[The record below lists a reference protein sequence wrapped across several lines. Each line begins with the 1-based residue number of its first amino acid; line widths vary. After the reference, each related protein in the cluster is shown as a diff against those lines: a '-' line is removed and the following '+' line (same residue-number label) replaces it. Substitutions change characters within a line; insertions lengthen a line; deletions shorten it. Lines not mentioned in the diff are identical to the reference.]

1 MVLLLSSVMQ
11 FLERT
16 FGYGAAIKIK
26 DFFDFIDGII
36 LGALILLWLVGKFF
50 MEVTR
55 DKKFNG
61 DIAIMWVEKDGVLGI
76 VANPKNVVEVVE
88 VFIGYLILKIFRQ
101 KGLQL
106 KKLRV
111 ITTIILIITL
121 LIFFVGMVDSMYPYF
136 PHDGH
141 PYP

>member
-26 DFFDFIDGII
+26 DFFDFIDGMI
-36 LGALILLWLVGKFF
+36 LGALILIWLLGKFF

-76 VANPKNVVEVVE
+76 VANPKNVVEGVE
-88 VFIGYLILKIFRQ
+88 VFIG
-101 KGLQL
+101 
-106 KKLRV
+106 
-111 ITTIILIITL
+111 T
-121 LIFFVGMVDSMYPYF
+121 
-136 PHDGH
+136 
-141 PYP
+141 

>member
-1 MVLLLSSVMQ
+1 MELLLSGIMQ

-16 FGYGAAIKIK
+16 FGYNTAIIIK
-26 DFFDFIDGII
+26 DSFDFIDGVI

-76 VANPKNVVEVVE
+76 VANPKSVAEAVE
-88 VFIGYLILKIFRQ
+88 VFIGYLILKIFR
-101 KGLQL
+101 KRSLHL
-106 KKLRV
+106 RKLRL
-111 ITTIILIITL
+111 ITAIILILTL
-121 LIFFVGMVDSMYPYF
+121 LIFFVGMMDSMYPYF
-136 PHDGH
+136 PHDGY